1 MTSPIIPPRFNAAPI
16 TKPSAVI
23 ALVPGADGASVK
35 DARQSGNIFKSILA
49 DSIQQVPNTADF
61 ATKTVEQF
69 LAGENSD
76 LHQVAVASQK
86 AELTFEFF
94 MQARN
99 KVVQAYQEVMRMQL

>member
-1 MTSPIIPPRFNAAPI
+1 MGGISVRTTPI
-16 TKPSAVI
+16 TKPSPVI
-23 ALVPGADGASVK
+23 SVVPGGTGTAPAPG
-35 DARQSGNIFKSILA
+35 QSGNAFKSILA
-49 DSIQQVPNTADF
+49 DSIQQVQNSGDF

-69 LAGENSD
+69 LSGENSD
-76 LHQVAVASQK
+76 LHQVAIASQK